1 MIYRAA
7 TKAKALDVLRGLLP
21 ASTLT
26 NVGITGNGR
35 AFEYLITILFSSK
48 LTEEKQLASKIKHEL
63 DATIKSFV
71 SRANDKYGKALQKYF
86 NDIKKISYRASRNN
100 IRGKPILGN
109 SVRLVE
115 FEPEL
120 RSINSI
126 ITALIFEQ
134 SPSLSFDQIFKNVK
148 K

>member
-48 LTEEKQLASKIKHEL
+48 LTEEKQLGAKIKNEL
-63 DATIKSFV
+63 DKTIKSFV
-71 SRANDKYGKALQKYF
+71 SRSNDKYGKALQKYF
-86 NDIKKISYRASRNN
+86 NDIKKISYRTCRNN
-100 IRGKPILGN
+100 IRGKPILET
-109 SVRLVE
+109 V
-115 FEPEL
+115 
-120 RSINSI
+120 
-126 ITALIFEQ
+126 
-134 SPSLSFDQIFKNVK
+134 
-148 K
+148 